1 MIETIAHVFPN
12 QYAFLGFWFI
22 MVAGLISC
30 LYLLLNSKQTTKLIT
45 LAVDYVDSRK
55 KRSAL
60 IMDMVGDLNAK
71 LKTTID
77 ENHALKNHIDKLE
90 SELTIISTRLSNYES
105 AEQIKG

>member
-22 MVAGLISC
+22 MVSGLICC
-30 LYLLLNSKQTTKLIT
+30 LYLLLNSKQTTKLIS

-71 LKTTID
+71 LKLALD
-77 ENHALKNHIDKLE
+77 ENQELKLHIDKLE
-90 SELTIISTRLSNYES
+90 TNITNLTTRLNKYEI
-105 AEQIKG
+105 AE

>member
-22 MVAGLISC
+22 MVAGLICC
-30 LYLLLNSKQTTKLIT
+30 LYLLLNSKQTSKLIT

-60 IMDMVGDLNAK
+60 IMDIVGDLNAK
-71 LKTTID
+71 LKIALD
-77 ENHALKNHIDKLE
+77 ENQDLKNHIDNLQLE
-90 SELTIISTRLSNYES
+90 ISTLTTRLNKYEIS
-105 AEQIKG
+105 E

>member
-71 LKTTID
+71 LKTALD
-77 ENHALKNHIDKLE
+77 ENQELKNHIDKLE
-90 SELTIISTRLSNYES
+90 SNLSILTTRLNKYEIS
-105 AEQIKG
+105 E

>member
-22 MVAGLISC
+22 MVAGLICC
-30 LYLLLNSKQTTKLIT
+30 LYLLLNSKQTTKLIS

-71 LKTTID
+71 LKLALD
-77 ENHALKNHIDKLE
+77 ENQELKLHIDKLE
-90 SELTIISTRLSNYES
+90 TNITNLTTRLNKYEI
-105 AEQIKG
+105 AE